1 MLKATHVSQLFAMSQ
16 QMYRQASANGN
27 RLSAITAMHIEQRRG
42 SVESYLSGPVGEF
55 IGVFI
60 LFVIVFALFPTITS
74 GINELTSGTAAPLVG
89 TAATLLNLIP
99 TFLVIGLLLL
109 TVGLGVRAF
118 RK

>member
-1 MLKATHVSQLFAMSQ
+1 MSGQ
-16 QMYRQASANGN
+16 QYRQMSANGN
-27 RLSAITAMHIEQRRG
+27 RLSAITAMHIQSIQSSG

-74 GINELTSGTAAPLVG
+74 GIDGLTTGTSPALTG

-99 TFLVIGLLLL
+99 VFLVIGLLLL

>member
-1 MLKATHVSQLFAMSQ
+1 MSGQ
-16 QMYRQASANGN
+16 QYRQMSANGN
-27 RLSAITAMHIEQRRG
+27 RLSARLSAITAMHIESRRG

-74 GINELTSGTAAPLVG
+74 GIDGLTTGTSPALTG

-99 TFLVIGLLLL
+99 VFLVIGLLLL

>member
-1 MLKATHVSQLFAMSQ
+1 MSGQ
-16 QMYRQASANGN
+16 QYRQMSANGN
-27 RLSAITAMHIEQRRG
+27 RLSAITEMHILQSSG

-74 GINELTSGTAAPLVG
+74 GIDGLTTGTSPALTG

-99 TFLVIGLLLL
+99 VFLVIGLLLL

>member
-1 MLKATHVSQLFAMSQ
+1 MSGQ
-16 QMYRQASANGN
+16 QYRQMSANRN
-27 RLSAITAMHIEQRRG
+27 KLSAITAVHIQASGG

-74 GINELTSGTAAPLVG
+74 GIGGLTTGTSPALTG

-99 TFLVIGLLLL
+99 VFLVIGLLLL